1 MEESKKRLC
10 KGEETKMGITLQD
23 FIEMAISDDYICY
36 IWDNE
41 KEEQVFYGELADI
54 PDELLEQEFSS
65 WEIDNG
71 RIGFNIN

>member
-1 MEESKKRLC
+1 
-10 KGEETKMGITLQD
+10 MGITLQD
-23 FIEMAISDDYICY
+23 FVEMAIDDCYSCY

-41 KEEQVFYGELADI
+41 KEEQVFCGEMVDI
-54 PDELLEQEFSS
+54 PEELLEQEFTS